1 MLRSARSL
9 RDYHI
14 RATDGNVGRVKD
26 FFFDGQEWSVRY
38 VVVDTSEWLAGRTV
52 LLVPDILGSPGEEGK
67 ILPVDLTREQVR
79 NSPDVDTE
87 KPVSRQNEF
96 DLFDYYGWS
105 PYWGAGRSGF
115 TRHVARAPRSE
126 EARQTA
132 IAQGGDPN
140 LRSMREVAGY
150 AVSGTEGK
158 VGHVEDFILSDEEW
172 VVRYLVANAGNWLS
186 GKRVLV
192 SPEWVRE
199 ILWRDR
205 TVLLE
210 LSREE
215 IRNSPPYDPNQPV
228 NRQDEVHLYDFYGR
242 PRYWT

>member
-1 MLRSARSL
+1 MLRSAKSL

-26 FFFDGQEWSVRY
+26 FFFDEQEWLIRY

-52 LLVPDILGSPGEEGK
+52 LLVPDILGSPTAEGK

-105 PYWGAGRSGF
+105 PYWGGGQA
-115 TRHVARAPRSE
+115 
-126 EARQTA
+126 A
-132 IAQGGDPN
+132 ISRGGDPN
-140 LRSMREVAGY
+140 LRNMREVAGY
-150 AVSGTEGK
+150 SIAALDGK

-172 VVRYLVANAGNWLS
+172 IVRYLVVNAGAWLS

-210 LSREE
+210 LAREE
-215 IRNSPPYDPNQPV
+215 IRNSPAYDPNQPV
-228 NRQDEVHLYDFYGR
+228 NRQDEVRLYDFYGR
-242 PRYWT
+242 PRYWN

>member
-1 MLRSARSL
+1 MLRSAKSL

-26 FFFDGQEWSVRY
+26 FFFDGQEWSIRY

-52 LLVPDILGSPGEEGK
+52 LLVPDILGTLSAEEK
-67 ILPVDLTREQVR
+67 TLPVELTREQVR

-115 TRHVARAPRSE
+115 TRHVVRAPQSE
-126 EARQTA
+126 GGRQAA
-132 IAQGGDPN
+132 ISQTGDPD
-140 LRSMREVAGY
+140 LRSMREVVGY
-150 AVSGTEGK
+150 SILATDGK
-158 VGHVEDFILSDEEW
+158 IGHVEDFILSEEDW
-172 VVRYLVANAGNWLS
+172 FVRYLAVKAGNWLS
-186 GKRVLV
+186 GRHVLI

-205 TVLLE
+205 
-210 LSREE
+210 
-215 IRNSPPYDPNQPV
+215 
-228 NRQDEVHLYDFYGR
+228 NRQSDGAGGVVQASKVLIGPKDLAGVDANAFKDTS
-242 PRYWT
+242 P